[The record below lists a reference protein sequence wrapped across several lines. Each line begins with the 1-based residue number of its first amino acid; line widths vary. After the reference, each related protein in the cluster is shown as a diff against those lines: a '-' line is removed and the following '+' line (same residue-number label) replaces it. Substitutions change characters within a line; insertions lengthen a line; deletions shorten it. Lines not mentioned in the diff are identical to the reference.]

1 MVDIVDLASKRWA
14 RGDRRPEAHSP
25 RDVLVEA
32 LRQIDAGEFNPAH
45 VIVCI
50 ATDHDDEFDSGT
62 RYFQGGSFPYHGQ
75 VGLLSAVRGMM
86 NG

>member
-25 RDVLVEA
+25 RDVLVET
-32 LRQIDAGEFNPAH
+32 LRQIDAGEFDPAH

-50 ATDHDDEFDSGT
+50 ATEHDDEFDSGT
-62 RYFQGGSFPYHGQ
+62 RYLQGGSFPYHGQ